1 MHSLE
6 TVRRLGAGWNK
17 GGVEEHKRRLDRET
31 EVSWDQS
38 HRPERLENFD
48 FMRSVER
55 KPLKWLPSEWS
66 PMENQLIFLTV
77 LVVAWPM
84 HGRGRV
90 GAWKLVRKLFS
101 GPDEVRLWLDWG
113 SCLREGEEWI
123 QDTF

>member
-17 GGVEEHKRRLDRET
+17 GGVEKHKRRLDRET

-48 FMRSVER
+48 FIRSVER
-55 KPLKWLPSEWS
+55 KPLKWLPIRMVSHGKS
-66 PMENQLIFLTV
+66 THILTV
-77 LVVAWPM
+77 LVVAWRM

-90 GAWKLVRKLFS
+90 GA
-101 GPDEVRLWLDWG
+101 
-113 SCLREGEEWI
+113 
-123 QDTF
+123 